1 MVCGKPLSQ
10 FMLCCVE
17 PTLPTTDLA
26 TGWVSTA
33 AIIAT
38 VVVLPADPVTPI
50 TNGLRDFT
58 TQDDQNDKYGTT
70 TRCIGICLATGE
82 SRRRRATTFAAQ
94 SGGILGGGRL
104 RPQSP
109 FRDPS
114 ASRPEERRVGK

>member
-38 VVVLPADPVTPI
+38 VVVLPADPVTSI

-58 TQDDQNDKYGTT
+58 TQDDQNDKKGTK
-70 TRCIGICLATGE
+70 TRCIGICLVTGDR
-82 SRRRRATTFAAQ
+82 SQRRARSEEHTTELQLLMRIPYAVFCLKKTNNRYQ
-94 SGGILGGGRL
+94 NII
-104 RPQSP
+104 
-109 FRDPS
+109 
-114 ASRPEERRVGK
+114 